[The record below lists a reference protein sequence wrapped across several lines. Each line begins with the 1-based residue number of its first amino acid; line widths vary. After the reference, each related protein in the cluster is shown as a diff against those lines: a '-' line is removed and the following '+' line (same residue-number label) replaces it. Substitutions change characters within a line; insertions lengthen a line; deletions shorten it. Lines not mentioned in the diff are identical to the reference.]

1 MPRGR
6 NELRYPD
13 YRRVFHAV
21 PAPLALLMPD
31 LTVVDLNRAYLQSI
45 GTTLELSLGRSLF
58 DVLPVRP
65 GEPHAAGPAGLRES
79 LERARDTG
87 SPDTVLLQRYDIR
100 LPDGSFVERFWS
112 YRTVPVLGDRDD
124 VVLLLHRA
132 DDITDYVRY
141 RVDASSDAAG
151 GQQWAER
158 VHQAEVDLFSR
169 TRELE
174 QAHAEL
180 MAVSERERH
189 TAQSLAGL
197 ATTVS
202 ALSAAENRTE
212 LLRQM
217 FRHGRRALQADV
229 LAVALLEP
237 GGGHLA
243 VVDTRDHGGTEP
255 VRRLSVD
262 SAAPMAT
269 AAAGRPVFQEDAAH
283 SGADAP
289 LEGLEAWA
297 ALPLRVG
304 GRPLGSLTVGWE
316 RRHVFEDNDVRVLE
330 AFAAQCS
337 QAVNRVARRE
347 TERRQAQAT
356 RSLVESLQ
364 RSLLTDPPQ
373 PEHLD
378 IAVRYRPAA
387 REVQIGGDWYDAFVS
402 PAGDTTLVVGDV
414 TGHDWTAASVAGQL
428 RNMLRGVASALDHRY
443 PERVLGGL
451 DRALRETGI
460 GTLATAVVARV
471 EEPSPTA
478 PGGARMLRWS
488 NAGHPP
494 PLLIAPDGT
503 ATLLERPAD
512 LLLGVDA
519 ETPRRQHAVTLLPGA
534 TLLLYTDGLVER
546 RDASLDDGLVRLLA
560 AAPDLARR
568 PVDVLCD
575 ELLDRLDPDLTDDI
589 ALLAVRVR
597 AGENGRGHGG

>member
-1 MPRGR
+1 MTQRGKSR
-6 NELRYPD
+6 TPDPD
-13 YRRVFHAV
+13 YRKVFDAV
-21 PAPLALLMPD
+21 PVPLALLRPD
-31 LTVVDLNRAYLQSI
+31 LTVVDLNLAYLQSTA
-45 GTTLELSLGRSLF
+45 TTVEASVGRSLL
-58 DVLPVRP
+58 DVLPGRHDDPDAV
-65 GEPHAAGPAGLRES
+65 GPPELRRS
-79 LERARDTG
+79 LERAREG
-87 SPDTVLLQRYDIR
+87 RRPDTVLLQRYDLR
-100 LPDGSFVERFWS
+100 TPDGSYAERFWS
-112 YRTVPVLGDRDD
+112 YRTVPILDDRDD

-132 DDITDYVRY
+132 DDVTGYVRY
-141 RVDASSDAAG
+141 RVDALPDATDG
-151 GQQWAER
+151 RQWAER
-158 VHQAEVDLFSR
+158 VHQAEADLFSR

-180 MAVSERERH
+180 VALSERERH

-202 ALSAAENRTE
+202 ALSAAESRTE

-217 FRHGRRALQADV
+217 FRHGRHALQADV

-243 VVDTRDHGGTEP
+243 VVDTRHPGGTEP

-262 SAAPMAT
+262 SAAPMAR

-347 TERRQAQAT
+347 TERRQARAT
-356 RSLVESLQ
+356 RSLVELLQ
-364 RSLLTDPPQ
+364 RSLLTDPPRS
-373 PEHLD
+373 EHLD

-414 TGHDWTAASVAGQL
+414 TGHDWTAAAVAGQL
-428 RNMLRGVASALDHRY
+428 RNMLRGVASALDHRR
-443 PERVLGGL
+443 PDRVLGGL

-460 GTLATAVVARV
+460 GTLATAVVAHI
-471 EEPSPTA
+471 EEPRPAATDR
-478 PGGARMLRWS
+478 ARVLRWS

-519 ETPRRQHAVTLLPGA
+519 DVPRRQHAAALQPGA
-534 TLLLYTDGLVER
+534 TVVLYTDGLVER
-546 RDASLDDGLVRLLA
+546 RDAPLDDGLARLLA

-568 PVDVLCD
+568 PLDDLCD
-575 ELLDRLDPDLTDDI
+575 GLLERLRPDLTDDI

-597 AGENGRGHGG
+597 DEPPFPS